1 MKPAEHP
8 APHLSLTDVDQPAL
22 DIPSAEGRWQPTRA
36 GIVNSWAWASEQ
48 LYFSG
53 GWLALVG
60 PNGSGKSLTAS
71 MLITVLLD
79 ADTSQTALSVS
90 GKAAGTLTSRHTDFN
105 DREDRTGIWWLE
117 YGLHDPADGT
127 TRYVTTGLWLR
138 ATAGHLHRA
147 FFLAPGRVGSDLILE
162 QDRDPVR
169 LDTLAGQLAACH
181 GEMFTDSKALRGS
194 LTQLTP
200 QDERSYRQ
208 KVRTRLFAPLN
219 EVQFE
224 ALLAV
229 LRSLRSVR
237 TAEAISPTRMRQ
249 VLTDALPA
257 LDTDNLTQVAE
268 AMERISELETK
279 LERTRQ
285 EAKLLEGTDRSYRRY
300 LRTVAQ
306 AEAAT
311 LTAANTEF
319 DDQARSLKK
328 ATDQLDTAQ
337 KASQDAAQEYADAQ
351 SDISRA
357 RGQLSADEAL
367 LSEHAG
373 AELPHRED
381 RARDLAAQATA
392 AAERAQTAGTDADEA
407 HQKAAGSRDD
417 ADAAQVQLTR
427 ISGDL
432 RTSATALGAQ
442 AACEHLLT
450 ASEALAAA
458 RSSADATLDTAWL
471 CSHPLA
477 WAEDHQRQIQAVDRA
492 LGTYQHLQDNQRTAA
507 DEQHAAEDAE
517 HARREAADQATS
529 HRRRA
534 EEELSA
540 RLHTWQES
548 APLLGPLPVQLTE
561 PGDAEERTDTSR
573 LTAWLSAAAAAARAR
588 IDLPGHQQKAA
599 ADTALAHAAARTAD
613 QARTHHTAA
622 QAATEQAATA
632 HEAAL
637 EQAHAETET
646 DGHRRTH
653 ARRTHQQARSDA
665 QAALEAAEQALAQ
678 ADAAALQAV
687 RDWLGHVHVW
697 RDGLTHLSVTDLPLP
712 DATAPAADLN
722 ALQPADLTLAAVRAH
737 AQAAPR
743 LERHAEEAAR
753 QLQAATETVTAL
765 TEKLH
770 QAQQAAPIPAPPPWR
785 TRTPA
790 DGVPL
795 WALVDFAP
803 GLNSADA
810 DRLEGA
816 LLVAGLL
823 DALVTPDGRVC
834 DGDLTLTPTTPAP
847 GRTLA
852 DLLVVEDTP
861 AIDTTRVREILA
873 AIPLDAPGSDTA
885 AGRLAHGV
893 LTASAP
899 AGYRAAFIGRTT
911 RERARQQHVKRL
923 EDDLAAARSTL
934 REAEDHLARRR
945 RDITAAAAERDSLP
959 PATQVDDAR
968 DHAADR
974 RAAAEALQHRTA
986 VALADADRALER
998 ILAELEAAAA
1008 ARTAAVDAAALTHE
1022 HARHSEAR
1030 AAEAARI
1037 AEDAADEQA
1046 AIAQA
1051 SADARARAAAAQQAA
1066 DTEQDA
1072 FPRQEIESVEAAHRA
1087 EDAAEQDLNR
1097 ARADVVKATG
1107 RHEDAGKAVSEA
1119 LRALNRAAALPAGDM
1134 LRTEPDY
1141 LDARRESVAQFV
1153 GHIQAWAPAA
1163 QRVTDLLARV
1173 DGDRQ
1178 QAAERRTRHT
1188 QAQQEAD
1195 RIRRRAE
1202 EEAASVAEMRA
1213 LHGAQYQELLAR
1225 REATAEKLQQ
1235 AEDRAEQCRSRQQE
1249 ADRQASAAQATLVM
1263 VAPQREAAE
1272 KNRDACLAQLGRL
1285 VDEHLAQVPD
1295 DIPTEGP
1302 GRPANITAGLA
1313 WARRLLADAPGGT
1326 DRRTVLERQRDRDL
1340 TLLETAARKAS
1351 TGLAGFDRQV
1361 TLLGIEDTPWRRAVV
1376 ADPAAVRGEDVTTT
1390 VQDLKATAAQLEDDL
1405 RADIKQVLKTS
1416 LFTRLQRD
1424 IQLRREA
1431 ALELVAQIHD
1441 TLKDVRT
1448 GVAHVGVQVEWDV
1461 RTDPEAQR
1469 MVDLIGRPPSDD
1481 TFEQMYDALRQR
1493 MNEKAGEPWAERV
1506 AHTFD
1511 YRSWYDWKISVTH
1524 ASFEAAGKEKF
1535 REITARSNPLEA
1547 LSTGERRLATMLPLL
1562 AAAWSMYSTSGY
1574 TGPRLLSIDE
1584 IDAAFDE
1591 LNLRQILAL
1600 LRSWDFDVLAT
1611 SPSMTPLI
1619 KRETQ
1624 RAMVHQVITTGRRR
1638 ITVPWLWHGHGE
1650 PQPLTLDLT
1659 APQPQDTP

>member
-1 MKPAEHP
+1 MKPTEHP
-8 APHLSLTDVDQPAL
+8 APLLSLTAADEPTVGA
-22 DIPSAEGRWQPTRA
+22 PSAEGRWQPTRA
-36 GIVNSWAWASEQ
+36 GIINSWAWASEK
-48 LYFSG
+48 LYFSD

-79 ADTSQTALSVS
+79 GDTSQTALSVS

-117 YGLHDPADGT
+117 YGLHDPAYGS

-147 FFLAPGRVGSDLILE
+147 FFLVPGRVGSELRLE

-169 LDTLAGQLAACH
+169 LDALAGQLAACH
-181 GEMFTDSKALRGS
+181 GEMFTDSKVLRGS

-208 KVRTRLFAPLN
+208 TVRTRLFAPLN

-268 AMERISELETK
+268 AMERISELEDK

-300 LRTVAQ
+300 LRTAAQ
-306 AEAAT
+306 VEAAA

-319 DDQARSLKK
+319 DDQARSHKK

-337 KASQDAAQEYADAQ
+337 KASQEAAQEYGHAQ

-367 LSEHAG
+367 LTEHAG
-373 AELPHRED
+373 AELPHREE
-381 RARDLAAQATA
+381 RARDLATQAEA
-392 AAERAQTAGTDADEA
+392 AAGRVQTASTDVDEA
-407 HQKAAGSRDD
+407 LQKAASSRDD
-417 ADAAQVQLTR
+417 AEAAQAQLTR
-427 ISGDL
+427 ICGDL
-432 RTSATALGAQ
+432 RTSATAVGAQ
-442 AACEHLLT
+442 AACEHLLA
-450 ASEALAAA
+450 ASEDLATA
-458 RSSADATLDTAWL
+458 RNGADATPDTAWL

-477 WAEDHQRQIQAVDRA
+477 WAEDHQRQIQSVDRA
-492 LGTYQHLQDNQRTAA
+492 LSTYQHMQDNQRTAA
-507 DEQHAAEDAE
+507 DEQRAAEDAE
-517 HARREAADQATS
+517 HARREAADQTTS
-529 HRRRA
+529 HRQRA

-540 RLHTWQES
+540 QLDAWQEA

-561 PGDAEERTDTSR
+561 PGDTDDRTDTSR
-573 LTAWLSAAAAAARAR
+573 LTAWLATATAAARTH
-588 IDLPGHQQKAA
+588 IDLPSHQQKAA
-599 ADTALAHAAARTAD
+599 ADAALAQAAARIAD
-613 QARTHHTAA
+613 QARDHHAAA
-622 QAATEQAATA
+622 QATAEEAAAA

-637 EQAHAETET
+637 EQAHAETKS
-646 DGHRRTH
+646 DDLRRTQAH
-653 ARRTHQQARSDA
+653 CDHQQARSDA
-665 QAALEAAEQALAQ
+665 QATLTAAEQALTV
-678 ADAAALQAV
+678 ADATALQAV
-687 RDWLGHVHVW
+687 RDWLGRVHIW
-697 RDGLTHLSVTDLPLP
+697 RDGLTHLSATDLPLP
-712 DATAPAADLN
+712 AATALAADLN
-722 ALQPADLTLAAVRAH
+722 ALQPADLTLAVVRAH
-737 AQAAPR
+737 GQTESR
-743 LERHAEEAAR
+743 LQRHAEAAAR
-753 QLQAATETVTAL
+753 SVQAATETVTEL
-765 TEKLH
+765 TEELH

-785 TRTPA
+785 TRAPE

-795 WALVDFAP
+795 WALVDFVP
-803 GLNSADA
+803 GLSAADA

-834 DGDLTLTPTTPAP
+834 DGDLTLTPTTPAR

-852 DLLVVEDTP
+852 DLLVVEDNP
-861 AIDTTRVREILA
+861 AIDTIRVREILA
-873 AIPLDAPGSDTA
+873 AIALDVPGSDTA
-885 AGRLAHGV
+885 AGQLAHGV
-893 LTASAP
+893 LTAAAP
-899 AGYRAAFIGRTT
+899 DGYQAAFIGRTT
-911 RERARQQHVKRL
+911 REKARQQHVRRL
-923 EDDLAAARSTL
+923 EDDLAAARRTL
-934 REAEDHLARRR
+934 MEAEGHLARRR
-945 RDITAAAAERDSLP
+945 QDVTDAATERDCLP

-974 RAAAEALQHRTA
+974 HATAEALKHSTA
-986 VALADADRALER
+986 TALADADRALER
-998 ILAELEAAAA
+998 IIAELETAAA
-1008 ARTAAVDAAALTHE
+1008 ARTAAVDTAALTHQ
-1022 HARHSEAR
+1022 HARDSEVR
-1030 AAEAARI
+1030 AAEAARA
-1037 AEDAADEQA
+1037 AENDAAEQA
-1046 AIAQA
+1046 ATAQA
-1051 SADARARAAAAQQAA
+1051 SVDARARAMAAQHAA
-1066 DTEQDA
+1066 DTEKEA
-1072 FPRQEIESVEAAHRA
+1072 FPHQAIEAVEAAHRA

-1097 ARADVVKATG
+1097 ARADVLKATG
-1107 RHEDAGKAVSEA
+1107 RHDDAGKAVSEA
-1119 LRALNRAAALPAGDM
+1119 LRALNHAATLSAGDM

-1141 LDARRESVAQFV
+1141 LDARREAVSQLV

-1163 QRVTDLLARV
+1163 QRVDDLLARA

-1178 QAAERRTRHT
+1178 EAAERRTRHT
-1188 QAQQEAD
+1188 RAQQEAAQL
-1195 RIRRRAE
+1195 RRRAE
-1202 EEAASVAEMRA
+1202 EEAATVAEMRA
-1213 LHGAQYQELLAR
+1213 LHGAQYQELLAHR
-1225 REATAEKLQQ
+1225 DATAEKLRQ

-1249 ADRQASAAQATLVM
+1249 ADRLASAAQATLVM

-1272 KNRDACLAQLGRL
+1272 TNRDACLVMLGRL
-1285 VDEHLAQVPD
+1285 VDERLAVVFD
-1295 DIPTEGP
+1295 DLPTDSS
-1302 GRPANITAGLA
+1302 GRPTNLTAGLA

-1326 DRRTVLERQRDRDL
+1326 DRRATLERQRDRDL
-1340 TLLETAARKAS
+1340 TLLEAAARKAS
-1351 TGLAGFDRQV
+1351 TQLAGFDRQV

-1376 ADPAAVRGEDVTTT
+1376 ADPAAVRGEDVPTT

-1424 IQLRREA
+1424 IQLRRET
-1431 ALELVAQIHD
+1431 ALKLVTKIHD
-1441 TLKDVRT
+1441 TLKGVRT
-1448 GVAHVGVQVEWDV
+1448 GVAHVGVQVEWTV
-1461 RTDPEAQR
+1461 RNDPEAHR
-1469 MVDLIGRPPSDD
+1469 MVDLIGRPPSDE

-1493 MNEKAGEPWAERV
+1493 MNEKTGEPWAERV

-1562 AAAWSMYSTSGY
+1562 AAAWSMYSTPGY

-1611 SPSMTPLI
+1611 APAMTPLI
-1619 KRETQ
+1619 KRETE

-1659 APQPQDTP
+1659 TSQHQDTP

>member
-1 MKPAEHP
+1 M
-8 APHLSLTDVDQPAL
+8 
-22 DIPSAEGRWQPTRA
+22 
-36 GIVNSWAWASEQ
+36 
-48 LYFSG
+48 
-53 GWLALVG
+53 
-60 PNGSGKSLTAS
+60 
-71 MLITVLLD
+71 
-79 ADTSQTALSVS
+79 
-90 GKAAGTLTSRHTDFN
+90 
-105 DREDRTGIWWLE
+105 
-117 YGLHDPADGT
+117 
-127 TRYVTTGLWLR
+127 
-138 ATAGHLHRA
+138 
-147 FFLAPGRVGSDLILE
+147 
-162 QDRDPVR
+162 
-169 LDTLAGQLAACH
+169 
-181 GEMFTDSKALRGS
+181 
-194 LTQLTP
+194 
-200 QDERSYRQ
+200 
-208 KVRTRLFAPLN
+208 
-219 EVQFE
+219 
-224 ALLAV
+224 
-229 LRSLRSVR
+229 
-237 TAEAISPTRMRQ
+237 
-249 VLTDALPA
+249 
-257 LDTDNLTQVAE
+257 
-268 AMERISELETK
+268 
-279 LERTRQ
+279 
-285 EAKLLEGTDRSYRRY
+285 
-300 LRTVAQ
+300 
-306 AEAAT
+306 
-311 LTAANTEF
+311 
-319 DDQARSLKK
+319 
-328 ATDQLDTAQ
+328 
-337 KASQDAAQEYADAQ
+337 
-351 SDISRA
+351 
-357 RGQLSADEAL
+357 
-367 LSEHAG
+367 
-373 AELPHRED
+373 
-381 RARDLAAQATA
+381 
-392 AAERAQTAGTDADEA
+392 
-407 HQKAAGSRDD
+407 
-417 ADAAQVQLTR
+417 
-427 ISGDL
+427 
-432 RTSATALGAQ
+432 
-442 AACEHLLT
+442 
-450 ASEALAAA
+450 
-458 RSSADATLDTAWL
+458 
-471 CSHPLA
+471 
-477 WAEDHQRQIQAVDRA
+477 
-492 LGTYQHLQDNQRTAA
+492 
-507 DEQHAAEDAE
+507 
-517 HARREAADQATS
+517 
-529 HRRRA
+529 
-534 EEELSA
+534 
-540 RLHTWQES
+540 
-548 APLLGPLPVQLTE
+548 
-561 PGDAEERTDTSR
+561 
-573 LTAWLSAAAAAARAR
+573 
-588 IDLPGHQQKAA
+588 
-599 ADTALAHAAARTAD
+599 
-613 QARTHHTAA
+613 
-622 QAATEQAATA
+622 
-632 HEAAL
+632 
-637 EQAHAETET
+637 
-646 DGHRRTH
+646 
-653 ARRTHQQARSDA
+653 
-665 QAALEAAEQALAQ
+665 
-678 ADAAALQAV
+678 
-687 RDWLGHVHVW
+687 RDWLGEVHAW
-697 RDGLTHLSVTDLPLP
+697 RDGLAHLSATDLPLP

-743 LERHAEEAAR
+743 LQRHAEEAAR
-753 QLQAATETVTAL
+753 QVQAATETVTAL

-770 QAQQAAPIPAPPPWR
+770 QAQQAAPVPAPPPWR
-785 TRTPA
+785 TRTPG

-803 GLNSADA
+803 GLHSADA

-834 DGDLTLTPTTPAP
+834 GGDLTLTPTTPAP

-861 AIDTTRVREILA
+861 AIDTTRVGEILA

-911 RERARQQHVKRL
+911 RERARQQHVRRL

-934 REAEDHLARRR
+934 KEAEDHLAGRR

-959 PATQVDDAR
+959 PVTQVDDAR

-974 RAAAEALQHRTA
+974 RAAADALQHRTA

-1037 AEDAADEQA
+1037 AEDAAAEQA

-1163 QRVTDLLARV
+1163 QRVADLLARA

-1202 EEAASVAEMRA
+1202 EEAATVAEMQA

-1225 REATAEKLQQ
+1225 RDATAEKLRQ

-1461 RTDPEAQR
+1461 RTDYGIIADRLSATVLLHQVRALGDGPIDRRLNEATTPVALNLLDLTRTPPRLAPQTLTVVENPSVLKAAMECASPQPMACTSGQLR
-1469 MVDLIGRPPSDD
+1469 AVDHVLLQLAVDQGVR
-1481 TFEQMYDALRQR
+1481 LRYT
-1493 MNEKAGEPWAERV
+1493 G
-1506 AHTFD
+1506 D
-1511 YRSWYDWKISVTH
+1511 LD
-1524 ASFEAAGKEKF
+1524 AAGLHIAATVQQTYGAEL
-1535 REITARSNPLEA
+1535 IAMDTALVRAAGDLPSAVPL
-1547 LSTGERRLATMLPLL
+1547 GPLPSICDPAL
-1562 AAAWSMYSTSGY
+1562 AAQ
-1574 TGPRLLSIDE
+1574 
-1584 IDAAFDE
+1584 
-1591 LNLRQILAL
+1591 LR
-1600 LRSWDFDVLAT
+1600 
-1611 SPSMTPLI
+1611 
-1619 KRETQ
+1619 
-1624 RAMVHQVITTGRRR
+1624 TTGR
-1638 ITVPWLWHGHGE
+1638 VLYQEHDAV
-1650 PQPLTLDLT
+1650 LTRLLDPASSKQGGCCT
-1659 APQPQDTP
+1659 ARESVE